1 MKTFLLAVSILS
13 LLLVPTL
20 YGLEIEEG
28 QEHEQS
34 QEHGSEEMMMDM
46 ERGELQL
53 QNRRIEA
60 EMRGHEMEMKLE
72 KYKAELEHK
81 GEMRRLELEQQRVDL
96 ERGQRGRHHNKGS
109 FLHLIFI
116 ISVIVRILA
125 AIWVYQDIKAR
136 KTGSGLWIAITLLA
150 GLIGALVYAVVRL
163 EEKPK
168 ATTKAE

>member
-1 MKTFLLAVSILS
+1 MKTFLLAVGILS

-28 QEHEQS
+28 EEF
-34 QEHGSEEMMMDM
+34 ETEEMMMDL

-53 QNRRIEA
+53 QNHRIEA

-116 ISVIVRILA
+116 ISVIVHILA

-150 GLIGALVYAVVRL
+150 GLFGTLVYAVVRL

-168 ATTKAE
+168 AIAKAK